1 MSPSP
6 RARRIGLAIAAG
18 AVLVGLA
25 AGGFA
30 PPRVLELIGHD
41 QERWVERFAAGH
53 EDVVVRVTDGGG
65 SLPYVL
71 PGPADAW
78 AGGKPHRVRVR
89 FTAPPGDHELLLK
102 VADAHAQAPPLL
114 AVWVNGREVGR
125 IQLRPGMG
133 LDPRDPEPMRGAAYR
148 LRIPAAALD
157 SRAEQTL
164 VLENRG
170 GAWVWLSALWL
181 SRRAPT
187 FSLGHYFAP
196 GPPPRWGLVALG
208 IGLLALWVADGPRR
222 RPAAALGLLGA
233 GLGLFA
239 LLAIAPWPPT
249 GFDDSVLE
257 WKVLLS
263 SPRAVWL
270 LLALAALAAQASTLP
285 RLPPARLLGFTA
297 FATGA
302 IVMVLEMVGFRLL
315 SPFFGYSLYLWGSL
329 LGVIM
334 AALALGYDLGGRLAD
349 RRPSLPLLYA
359 TLLGTAVLILGTLY
373 AYPAIIRVSV
383 RRPLVPGSVLA
394 ATLLCFVPMVGLSVT
409 PPFVIRAIAATAT
422 VGITAGRIYAAS
434 AAGSI
439 LGTLASAFVLITA
452 LGPQAS
458 WILAGLLLLLVAA
471 YGLFHDRGTASLALA
486 LLVGS
491 LVALPLSL
499 RPRISVAELKGG
511 TRIYATDSE
520 YSHLEVIEVGKT
532 LRLVPQLR
540 FTHTIYDEDRLFDPI
555 VSHGLLPASLTE
567 PRRLLDLGM
576 GGGTLARLYLHV
588 YPEIR
593 VDAVDIDGETVRL
606 GKRFFGLRDDPRLR
620 IFIEDARTYLRRATG
635 PRYDV
640 VVWDLFQGGVFIPYY
655 TLTRESFE
663 LSREHLSESGVL
675 ALFLAKPRP
684 LEDPRRQQRY
694 ERLYL
699 AVGNT
704 LTAVFPSVFVY
715 PLGDI
720 GYYFLA
726 VPRPLDVETVR
737 ARLSSRSLPETREV
751 VRVAV
756 ESLQEYRT
764 APGIPALTDDLAPV
778 DQLIYD
784 AFFRQ

>member
-1 MSPSP
+1 MSPSA

-18 AVLVGLA
+18 AVLVGLV

-30 PPRVLELIGHD
+30 PPRVLELVGHD
-41 QERWVERFAAGH
+41 QERWVERFATGQD
-53 EDVVVRVTDGGG
+53 EVVVRVTDGGG

-71 PGPADAW
+71 PGPADTW
-78 AGGKPHRVRVR
+78 AGGKPHRVRVP
-89 FTAPPGDHELLLK
+89 FTAPHGDHELLLK

-114 AVWVNGREVGR
+114 AVSVNGREVGR

-133 LDPRDPEPMRGAAYR
+133 DDARDTQPMRRATYR
-148 LRIPAAALD
+148 LRIPGAALD
-157 SRAEQTL
+157 SRSEQTL
-164 VLENRG
+164 VLESRG
-170 GAWVWLSALWL
+170 GAWVWLSGLWL

-187 FSLGHYFAP
+187 FSLGHYFDP
-196 GPPPRWGLVALG
+196 GPPPRFSLVALA
-208 IGLLALWVADGPRR
+208 IGLLALWAADGPRC
-222 RPAAALGLLGA
+222 RPAALALLGA
-233 GLGLFA
+233 GLGPFA

-285 RLPPARLLGFTA
+285 RLPPSRLLGVTA

-334 AALALGYDLGGRLAD
+334 AALALGYALGGRLAD
-349 RRPSLPLLYA
+349 RRPSLPLLYG
-359 TLLGTAVLILGTLY
+359 TLLGTAVLLLASLY

-383 RRPLVPGSVLA
+383 RWPLVSGSVLA
-394 ATLLCFVPMVGLSVT
+394 AVLLCFVPMVGLSLT
-409 PPFVIRAIAATAT
+409 PPFVIRAMAATGT

-434 AAGSI
+434 TAGSI

-452 LGPQAS
+452 LGPQTS
-458 WILAGLLLLLVAA
+458 WILAGLVLLLVAA
-471 YGLFHDRGTASLALA
+471 YGLFHYRGTTGLALA
-486 LLVGS
+486 LLVGF
-491 LVALPLSL
+491 LVALPLSV

-540 FTHTIYDEDRLFDPI
+540 FTHTIYDEDRPFDPI
-555 VSHGLLPASLTE
+555 VSHGLLPAALTE

-576 GGGTLARLYLHV
+576 GGGTLARLYLQV

-606 GKRFFGLRDDPRLR
+606 GRRFFGLRDDPRLR

-640 VVWDLFQGGVFIPYY
+640 VIWDLFQGGVFIPYY

-663 LSREHLSESGVL
+663 LSRQHLSDGGVL
-675 ALFLAKPRP
+675 ALFLARPRP
-684 LEDPRRQQRY
+684 LEDPRRQERY
-694 ERLYL
+694 ARLYM

-726 VPRPLDVETVR
+726 VPRPLHIDTVR
-737 ARLSSRSLPETREV
+737 ARLSARSLPQTHEV

-764 APGIPALTDDLAPV
+764 APGISVLTDDLAPV